1 VLRWAR
7 AIGCPWNNDT
17 WMMAAHHGRLE
28 ALRWAIEN
36 GLPCDRENW
45 QLCMSVAQ
53 MNGHLDMLTWL
64 NENQALSR

>member
-1 VLRWAR
+1 MGAR
-7 AIGCPWNNDT
+7 DRVSVEQRHVVVGPSRA
-17 WMMAAHHGRLE
+17 LE

-64 NENQALSR
+64 NENQALSH

>member
-1 VLRWAR
+1 
-7 AIGCPWNNDT
+7 
-17 WMMAAHHGRLE
+17 MMAAHHGRLE

-64 NENQALSR
+64 NENQALSH